1 MRPSINASR
10 NGADQQTAALRQMTV
25 DQLLGLRDRPRWSTC
40 EPFRCDGERLFV
52 LYGADGVPLV
62 TADDVETVVEIA
74 AEHGLA
80 FVSVQ

>member
-10 NGADQQTAALRQMTV
+10 NGADRQTAALRQMTV
-25 DQLLGLRDRPRWSTC
+25 DQLLDLGTCQVVYLRAGT
-40 EPFRCDGERLFV
+40 CDGERLFV
-52 LYGADGVPLV
+52 LYGADGLPLV

-80 FVSVQ
+80 FVSVH

>member
-10 NGADQQTAALRQMTV
+10 NGADRQTAALRQMTV
-25 DQLLGLRDRPRWSTC
+25 EQLLGFGTCQVVYLRAGT
-40 EPFRCDGERLFV
+40 CDGKRLFV

-62 TADDVETVVEIA
+62 TVDDVETGVEIA

-80 FVSVQ
+80 FVSVH

>member
-10 NGADQQTAALRQMTV
+10 NGADRQTAALRQMTV
-25 DQLLGLRDRPRWSTC
+25 DQLLGLGTC
-40 EPFRCDGERLFV
+40 QVVYVRAGKCDGERLFV

-80 FVSVQ
+80 FVSVH